1 MTATTTRESSRPV
14 YKSLSKRVYKGVR
27 ENMKR
32 GRRGVENNTK
42 DDEDEDD
49 KKEEDESPNSKSIV
63 SLSDST
69 NDLRTVI
76 KAAIVVPEEVTP
88 NRTVNNCLISTI
100 TFSQDGNSRF
110 IPKDFFYKQDQRVNE
125 EYKRKYGNQ

>member
-1 MTATTTRESSRPV
+1 MRPV
-14 YKSLSKRVYKGVR
+14 YKSLSKHTYKEVR
-27 ENMKR
+27 ENIKH
-32 GRRGVENNTK
+32 GRRGVENNPEENEEVDDDV
-42 DDEDEDD
+42 DDE
-49 KKEEDESPNSKSIV
+49 EEDNEPPSSKSIV

-69 NDLRTVI
+69 NDLRTVT
-76 KAAIVVPEEVTP
+76 KAAIVAPEEVTP